1 MEYTLLKDSNSIINS
16 YFIDK
21 LKQSHPD
28 ISYSRLLVSYW
39 FHKKMNNLNTL
50 HFNNISIISGSLN
63 EPELKTITFDNLINC
78 SLLRS

>member
-1 MEYTLLKDSNSIINS
+1 MEYTLLEDSNCSINN

-39 FHKKMNNLNTL
+39 FHKIMNDLNTL
-50 HFNNISIISGSLN
+50 HFNNISLISGSLVSFVRLFLM
-63 EPELKTITFDNLINC
+63 EINLP
-78 SLLRS
+78 